1 MRKLMIVL
9 LISAML
15 LSIPCATAASFS
27 DLFTAS
33 VSPEDLEIASSDDI
47 PSVNMKIFVLDK
59 KKINKM
65 LEVLLKL
72 IKERKTRPPV
82 KPPVKPTV
90 EPQGN

>member
-1 MRKLMIVL
+1 LMIVL
-9 LISAML
+9 LISVML

-33 VSPEDLEIASSDDI
+33 VSPEYLEIADSNDV
-47 PSVNMKIFVLDK
+47 PSLNMRVFVLDK